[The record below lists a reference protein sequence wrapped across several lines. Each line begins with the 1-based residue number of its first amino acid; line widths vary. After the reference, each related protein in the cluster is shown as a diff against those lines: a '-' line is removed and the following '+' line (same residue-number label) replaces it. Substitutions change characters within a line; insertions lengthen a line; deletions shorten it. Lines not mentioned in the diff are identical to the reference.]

1 MSKKGLPFLRRM
13 QNRFHLSSFQTIL
26 AGFAGVILLGALLLM
41 LPAASRAREVT
52 PFLDALFTSTSATCV
67 TGLVVYDTWTH
78 WSLFGQAVIL
88 VLIQIGGLGVVTMAV
103 ALAVLSGK
111 RVSLMQRSVMQDS
124 ISSGHVGGMVR
135 LTRFIVRA
143 SVAMELAGAAVLFPV
158 FARDFGFRKGL
169 WYAVFHAVSAFCN
182 AGFDLLGSRGQF
194 SSLTGYV
201 KNPVVNITVMA
212 LITVGG
218 IGFLVWEDLVRNRM
232 RLTHCRLQTKVV
244 LAASLFL
251 DLVPAAL
258 FYFCEYRGISG
269 GTRILAALFQSVTCR
284 TAGFNTTDL
293 TRFSDSGIFLM
304 IFLMLIGGS
313 PGSTAG
319 GMKTTTAA
327 LLFASAI
334 SVFRRRDDTVMFKR
348 RVENDTVREAA
359 AILMM
364 YLLLFAGSAMVIS
377 RVEHVTLLA
386 AMFETGSAVGTVG
399 LTLGLTPKLGAL
411 SHLILIVLMYFGRVG
426 GLTVIYAAVKK
437 AGHGARFPRET
448 LTVG

>member
-1 MSKKGLPFLRRM
+1 
-13 QNRFHLSSFQTIL
+13 
-26 AGFAGVILLGALLLM
+26 
-41 LPAASRAREVT
+41 
-52 PFLDALFTSTSATCV
+52 
-67 TGLVVYDTWTH
+67 
-78 WSLFGQAVIL
+78 
-88 VLIQIGGLGVVTMAV
+88 
-103 ALAVLSGK
+103 
-111 RVSLMQRSVMQDS
+111 
-124 ISSGHVGGMVR
+124 
-135 LTRFIVRA
+135 
-143 SVAMELAGAAVLFPV
+143 
-158 FARDFGFRKGL
+158 
-169 WYAVFHAVSAFCN
+169 
-182 AGFDLLGSRGQF
+182 
-194 SSLTGYV
+194 
-201 KNPVVNITVMA
+201 
-212 LITVGG
+212 
-218 IGFLVWEDLVRNRM
+218 
-232 RLTHCRLQTKVV
+232 
-244 LAASLFL
+244 
-251 DLVPAAL
+251 
-258 FYFCEYRGISG
+258 
-269 GTRILAALFQSVTCR
+269 
-284 TAGFNTTDL
+284 
-293 TRFSDSGIFLM
+293 M

-364 YLLLFAGSAMVIS
+364 YLLLFAGSAMEIS

-426 GLTVIYAAVKK
+426 GLTVIYAAVKR

>member
-143 SVAMELAGAAVLFPV
+143 SAAMELAGAAVLFPV
-158 FARDFGFRKGL
+158 FARDFGFMKGL

-232 RLTHCRLQTKVV
+232 HCGLQTKVV
-244 LAASLFL
+244 LAASLIL

-319 GMKTTTAA
+319 GMKVTTLAVLIANAVAA
-327 LLFASAI
+327 
-334 SVFRRRDDTVMFKR
+334 FRRRQCFFLPRPFPCSGGGM
-348 RVENDTVREAA
+348 
-359 AILMM
+359 
-364 YLLLFAGSAMVIS
+364 
-377 RVEHVTLLA
+377 
-386 AMFETGSAVGTVG
+386 
-399 LTLGLTPKLGAL
+399 TP
-411 SHLILIVLMYFGRVG
+411 
-426 GLTVIYAAVKK
+426 
-437 AGHGARFPRET
+437 
-448 LTVG
+448 

>member
-1 MSKKGLPFLRRM
+1 MSKKGLPFLRIM
-13 QNRFHLSSFQTIL
+13 QKRFHLSSFQVIL
-26 AGFAGVILLGALLLM
+26 LGFAGVIFLGALLLM
-41 LPAASRAREVT
+41 LPVSSRAREVT

-78 WSLFGQAVIL
+78 WSLFGQVLIL

-103 ALAVLSGK
+103 ALAVLSGR

-135 LTRFIVRA
+135 LTRFIVRTSA
-143 SVAMELAGAAVLFPV
+143 AIEILGAAVLFPV
-158 FARDFGFRKGL
+158 FARDFGVWKGL
-169 WYAVFHAVSAFCN
+169 WYAVFHSVSAFCN
-182 AGFDLLGSRGQF
+182 AGFDLNGSSGQF
-194 SSLTGYV
+194 SSLTRYEG
-201 KNPVVNITVMA
+201 NPVVNITVMA

-218 IGFLVWEDLVRNRM
+218 IGFLVWEDLAKNR
-232 RLTHCRLQTKVV
+232 RHLSRCRLQTKVV
-244 LAASLFL
+244 LVTSLFL
-251 DLVPAAL
+251 DLVPAVL
-258 FYFCEYRGISG
+258 FYFGEYRNLTG
-269 GTRILAALFQSVTCR
+269 GTRVLASLFQSVTCR

-293 TRFSDSGIFLM
+293 SRFSESGILLM

-334 SVFRRRDDTVMFKR
+334 SVFRRQDDTVMFRR
-348 RVENDTVREAA
+348 RVDDDTVRQAA

-364 YLLLFAGSAMVIS
+364 YLLLFGGSAMVIS
-377 RVEHVTLLA
+377 RVEHVPLLS

-426 GLTVIYAAVKK
+426 GLTIIYAAVRR
-437 AGHGARFPRET
+437 AGHGGRYPRET

>member
-1 MSKKGLPFLRRM
+1 MSKMGLPLLQSLQR
-13 QNRFHLSSFQTIL
+13 RFHLSSFQTIL
-26 AGFAGVILLGALLLM
+26 AGFAGVILFGALLLM
-41 LPAASRAREVT
+41 LPLSSRAHAVT

-103 ALAVLSGK
+103 ALAVLSGR

-124 ISSGHVGGMVR
+124 ISSEHVGGMVR

-143 SVAMELAGAAVLFPV
+143 SAAMEAIGAACLFPV
-158 FARDFGFRKGL
+158 FARDFGPWKGL
-169 WYAVFHAVSAFCN
+169 WYAIFHAVSAFCN

-194 SSLTGYV
+194 SSLTGYAD
-201 KNPVVNITVMA
+201 NPVVSLTVMA

-218 IGFLVWEDLVRNRM
+218 IGFLVWEDLVRNRL
-232 RLTHCRLQTKVV
+232 RLSRCRLQTKVV
-244 LAASLFL
+244 LAASLLL
-251 DLVPAAL
+251 DLVPAVL
-258 FYFCEYRGISG
+258 FYFCEYRGLSG
-269 GTRILAALFQSVTCR
+269 GTRVLCSLFQSVTCR

-304 IFLMLIGGS
+304 IALMLIGGS

-327 LLFASAI
+327 LLFASAL
-334 SVFRRRDDTVMFKR
+334 SVFKRRNDTVMFRR
-348 RVENDTVREAA
+348 RVADDTVRQAA

-377 RVEHVTLLA
+377 RVEHVPLTA

-399 LTLGLTPKLGAL
+399 LTLGLTPKLGVL

-437 AGHGARFPRET
+437 AGSGARYPRET